1 MMAYLMLSAKMPT
14 ISKLPPSMLRS
25 MLPWAMTISLAM
37 PVPARPL
44 STSPS
49 NQSSAITLRSDIQ
62 EANAKT
68 GVVTARGNV
77 QIIYP
82 GREIR
87 ATAAQAQYFSRE
99 RRIVLTGNVYVI
111 QSGNSL
117 RAETVTYLIDEGR
130 FIAQPLENNQVE
142 SIYIVP
148 EAEATADSTAT
159 PRLNLPSSQP

>member
-1 MMAYLMLSAKMPT
+1 MLSAKMPPFD
-14 ISKLPPSMLRS
+14 KLRPWMLRS
-25 MLPWAMTISLAM
+25 MLPWAIAIAVAIAL
-37 PVPARPL
+37 PARPQ
-44 STSPS
+44 T

-82 GREIR
+82 AREIR

-99 RRIVLTGNVYVI
+99 RRIVLTGNVYVL

-130 FIAQPLENNQVE
+130 FIAQPSNNNQVE

-148 EAEATADSTAT
+148 EADATAEGTAT

>member
-1 MMAYLMLSAKMPT
+1 MLSAKIPPKT
-14 ISKLPPSMLRS
+14 KLRPWMVRS
-25 MLPWAMTISLAM
+25 ILPWAIAIATAISL
-37 PVPARPL
+37 PARAQT
-44 STSPS
+44 TSPS

-82 GREIR
+82 AREIR

-99 RRIVLTGNVYVI
+99 RRIVLTGNVSVI

-130 FIAQPLENNQVE
+130 FIAQPLENSQVL